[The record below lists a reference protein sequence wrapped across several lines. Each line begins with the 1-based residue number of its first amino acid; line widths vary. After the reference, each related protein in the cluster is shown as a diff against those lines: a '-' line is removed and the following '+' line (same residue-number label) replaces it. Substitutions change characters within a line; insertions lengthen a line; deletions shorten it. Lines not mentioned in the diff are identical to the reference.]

1 MSEQRA
7 DDGKRQAGVHEHG
20 SQFPGS
26 SATDDAILFYWKLK
40 VSEKFSILGM
50 PRRPAR
56 FTQAD
61 IARAIR
67 AAEQAGSPRTVE
79 IAPDGTI
86 KLVPV
91 EPTKPKVVKK
101 REIIL

>member
-1 MSEQRA
+1 
-7 DDGKRQAGVHEHG
+7 
-20 SQFPGS
+20 
-26 SATDDAILFYWKLK
+26 
-40 VSEKFSILGM
+40 M

-56 FTQAD
+56 VTQAD

-67 AAEQAGSPRTVE
+67 AADKARSPRTVE
-79 IAPDGTI
+79 ITPDGTI

-91 EPTKPKVVKK
+91 EAGTAKSEANGTK

>member
-1 MSEQRA
+1 
-7 DDGKRQAGVHEHG
+7 
-20 SQFPGS
+20 
-26 SATDDAILFYWKLK
+26 
-40 VSEKFSILGM
+40 M

-56 FTQAD
+56 VTQAD

-67 AAEQAGSPRTVE
+67 AAEQAGSRRTVE

-91 EPTKPKVVKK
+91 EPTKSEVAKR

>member
-1 MSEQRA
+1 
-7 DDGKRQAGVHEHG
+7 
-20 SQFPGS
+20 
-26 SATDDAILFYWKLK
+26 
-40 VSEKFSILGM
+40 M

-56 FTQAD
+56 VTQAD

-79 IAPDGTI
+79 ITPDGTI

-91 EPTKPKVVKK
+91 ESGAAKPEASGKK

>member
-1 MSEQRA
+1 
-7 DDGKRQAGVHEHG
+7 
-20 SQFPGS
+20 
-26 SATDDAILFYWKLK
+26 
-40 VSEKFSILGM
+40 M

-56 FTQAD
+56 VTQAD

-79 IAPDGTI
+79 ITPDGTI

-91 EPTKPKVVKK
+91 EPGTAKPEANGKK

>member
-1 MSEQRA
+1 
-7 DDGKRQAGVHEHG
+7 
-20 SQFPGS
+20 
-26 SATDDAILFYWKLK
+26 
-40 VSEKFSILGM
+40 M

-56 FTQAD
+56 VTQAD

-67 AAEQAGSPRTVE
+67 AAEQAGSARTVE
-79 IAPDGTI
+79 VTPDGTI

-91 EPTKPKVVKK
+91 EPKTAKPEASDKK

>member
-1 MSEQRA
+1 
-7 DDGKRQAGVHEHG
+7 
-20 SQFPGS
+20 
-26 SATDDAILFYWKLK
+26 
-40 VSEKFSILGM
+40 M

-56 FTQAD
+56 VTQAD

-91 EPTKPKVVKK
+91 EAGTAKAEAIGTK

>member
-1 MSEQRA
+1 
-7 DDGKRQAGVHEHG
+7 
-20 SQFPGS
+20 
-26 SATDDAILFYWKLK
+26 
-40 VSEKFSILGM
+40 M

-56 FTQAD
+56 VTQSD

-91 EPTKPKVVKK
+91 EPTKPEVAKK

>member
-1 MSEQRA
+1 
-7 DDGKRQAGVHEHG
+7 
-20 SQFPGS
+20 
-26 SATDDAILFYWKLK
+26 
-40 VSEKFSILGM
+40 M

-56 FTQAD
+56 FLQSD
-61 IARAIR
+61 VRRAVR

-79 IAPDGTI
+79 ITPDGTI

-91 EPTKPKVVKK
+91 EPKTAKPEASGKK

>member
-1 MSEQRA
+1 
-7 DDGKRQAGVHEHG
+7 
-20 SQFPGS
+20 
-26 SATDDAILFYWKLK
+26 
-40 VSEKFSILGM
+40 M

-56 FTQAD
+56 VTQAD

-67 AAEQAGSPRTVE
+67 AAEQAGSQRTVE

-91 EPTKPKVVKK
+91 VATRPEVAKK

>member
-1 MSEQRA
+1 
-7 DDGKRQAGVHEHG
+7 
-20 SQFPGS
+20 
-26 SATDDAILFYWKLK
+26 
-40 VSEKFSILGM
+40 M

-56 FTQAD
+56 VTQAD

-67 AAEQAGSPRTVE
+67 AADQAGSPRTIE

-86 KLVPV
+86 RPIPVPA
-91 EPTKPKVVKK
+91 EPGTAKSEASGKK

>member
-1 MSEQRA
+1 
-7 DDGKRQAGVHEHG
+7 
-20 SQFPGS
+20 
-26 SATDDAILFYWKLK
+26 
-40 VSEKFSILGM
+40 M

-56 FTQAD
+56 ATQAD

-79 IAPDGTI
+79 VTPDGTI

-91 EPTKPKVVKK
+91 EPEPAKPEASGKK

>member
-1 MSEQRA
+1 
-7 DDGKRQAGVHEHG
+7 
-20 SQFPGS
+20 
-26 SATDDAILFYWKLK
+26 
-40 VSEKFSILGM
+40 M

-56 FTQAD
+56 FLQSD
-61 IARAIR
+61 VRRAIR

-79 IAPDGTI
+79 ITPDGTI

-91 EPTKPKVVKK
+91 EWNAKPEANDKK

>member
-1 MSEQRA
+1 
-7 DDGKRQAGVHEHG
+7 
-20 SQFPGS
+20 
-26 SATDDAILFYWKLK
+26 
-40 VSEKFSILGM
+40 M

-56 FTQAD
+56 TTQAD

-67 AAEQAGSPRTVE
+67 AAEQAGSLRTVE

-91 EPTKPKVVKK
+91 EPTKPEANGKK

>member
-1 MSEQRA
+1 
-7 DDGKRQAGVHEHG
+7 
-20 SQFPGS
+20 
-26 SATDDAILFYWKLK
+26 
-40 VSEKFSILGM
+40 M

-56 FTQAD
+56 VTQAD

-79 IAPDGTI
+79 ITPDGTI

-91 EPTKPKVVKK
+91 EPKTAKPEASGKK
-101 REIIL
+101 REIVL

>member
-1 MSEQRA
+1 
-7 DDGKRQAGVHEHG
+7 
-20 SQFPGS
+20 
-26 SATDDAILFYWKLK
+26 
-40 VSEKFSILGM
+40 M

-56 FTQAD
+56 VTQAD

-79 IAPDGTI
+79 VTPDGTI

-91 EPTKPKVVKK
+91 EPKTAKLEASGKK